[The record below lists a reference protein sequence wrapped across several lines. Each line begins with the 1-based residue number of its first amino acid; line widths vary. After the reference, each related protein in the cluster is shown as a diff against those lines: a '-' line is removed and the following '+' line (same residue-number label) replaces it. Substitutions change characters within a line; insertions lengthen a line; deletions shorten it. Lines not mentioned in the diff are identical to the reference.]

1 MKKLIFS
8 VAVVSAFALSSCG
21 GGEMTLCDC
30 MGLRD
35 KYESKADAE
44 KELGKEKID
53 KCMDLMKEAKEE
65 DVKKCEKK

>member
-21 GGEMTLCDC
+21 GEMSLCDC
-30 MGLRD
+30 MGLQD
-35 KYESKADAE
+35 KYKSKEEAE

-53 KCMDLMKEAKEE
+53 KCMDLLKDAKEE
-65 DVKKCEKK
+65 DIKKCEK

>member
-21 GGEMTLCDC
+21 GEMTLCDC
-30 MGLRD
+30 MGLKD
-35 KYESKADAE
+35 KYDSKEDAE

-53 KCMDLMKEAKEE
+53 KCMDLMKDAKEE
-65 DVKKCEKK
+65 DIKKCDKK